1 MELELEP
8 FSKVTSIITPFNK
21 ANVDTDQIIPKQF
34 LKLIT
39 KSGFGKFLFYDWRFD
54 HDGKP
59 KNDFVLNNS
68 LYKNSQILVTNENFG
83 CGSSREHA
91 VWALKDF
98 GFNVIISPS
107 FADIFY
113 SNCFKNGVLPIILDI
128 EKIHK
133 LLQFEDEVELDLNSQ
148 KITLGDE
155 SINFEIDSYRKIR
168 LLKGL
173 DDIDLT
179 LKEDEKIATRYY
191 TIKELSLEN
200 QSISSVK
207 VGGLVKPNSINIS
220 ESNRLEVWFYVY
232 QGEDSLQVYYNG
244 TRPDLFKDDAEVV
257 VAGKFDNN
265 LIMATELQTKC
276 ASRYEGDLKNTNT
289 I

>member
-1 MELELEP
+1 MELKLEP
-8 FSKVTSIITPFNK
+8 FSKVTSIITPFDK

-68 LYKNSQILVTNENFG
+68 LYENSQILVTNENFG

-148 KITLGDE
+148 KITLSDE

-168 LLKGL
+168 LLEGL

-179 LKEDEKIATRYY
+179 LKEDEKIE
-191 TIKELSLEN
+191 KFEN
-200 QSISSVK
+200 DSSIV
-207 VGGLVKPNSINIS
+207 SI
-220 ESNRLEVWFYVY
+220 F
-232 QGEDSLQVYYNG
+232 
-244 TRPDLFKDDAEVV
+244 
-257 VAGKFDNN
+257 
-265 LIMATELQTKC
+265 
-276 ASRYEGDLKNTNT
+276 
-289 I
+289 

>member
-1 MELELEP
+1 MGLILKP
-8 FSKVTSIITPFNK
+8 FSKVTSIITPFDR

-39 KSGFGKFLFYDWRFD
+39 KSGFGRFLFYDWRFNQ
-54 HDGKP
+54 DGKP

-68 LYKNSQILVTNENFG
+68 RYENSQILVTNENFG

-133 LLQFEDEVELDLNSQ
+133 LLQFKDEVEIDLNSQ
-148 KITLGDE
+148 RITMGDE
-155 SINFEIDSYRKIR
+155 LINFEIDSHRKVR

-173 DDIDLT
+173 DEIDLT
-179 LKEDEKIATRYY
+179 LKEEEKIE
-191 TIKELSLEN
+191 KFEN
-200 QSISSVK
+200 GSSII
-207 VGGLVKPNSINIS
+207 SI
-220 ESNRLEVWFYVY
+220 F
-232 QGEDSLQVYYNG
+232 
-244 TRPDLFKDDAEVV
+244 
-257 VAGKFDNN
+257 
-265 LIMATELQTKC
+265 
-276 ASRYEGDLKNTNT
+276 
-289 I
+289 

>member
-1 MELELEP
+1 MKP
-8 FSKVTSIITPFNK
+8 FPKITSIITPFDK

-54 HDGKP
+54 QNGNP
-59 KNDFVLNNS
+59 KNDFILNDS
-68 LYKNSQILVTNENFG
+68 LYQNSQILVTNENFG

-128 EKIHK
+128 QEIHK
-133 LLQFEDEVELDLNSQ
+133 LLQFKGEVELDLNSQ
-148 KITLGDE
+148 KIIIGDQ
-155 SINFEIDSYRKIR
+155 SIDFDIDSHRKTR
-168 LLKGL
+168 LLEGV

-179 LKEDEKIATRYY
+179 LKEDEKIEKFENNSFIV
-191 TIKELSLEN
+191 TI
-200 QSISSVK
+200 
-207 VGGLVKPNSINIS
+207 
-220 ESNRLEVWFYVY
+220 F
-232 QGEDSLQVYYNG
+232 
-244 TRPDLFKDDAEVV
+244 
-257 VAGKFDNN
+257 
-265 LIMATELQTKC
+265 
-276 ASRYEGDLKNTNT
+276 
-289 I
+289 

>member
-1 MELELEP
+1 MES
-8 FSKVTSIITPFNK
+8 FSKVKSKITPFDK

-54 HDGKP
+54 NNGNP
-59 KNDFVLNNS
+59 KNDFVLNNT
-68 LYKNSQILVTNENFG
+68 LYQNSQILVTNENFG

-128 EKIHK
+128 ENIQK
-133 LLQFEDEVELDLNSQ
+133 LLQFKEEVELDLDSQ
-148 KITLGDE
+148 KIIIGNE
-155 SINFEIDSYRKIR
+155 SIDFEIDLHRKIR
-168 LLKGL
+168 LLEGL

-179 LKEDEKIATRYY
+179 LKEDQKI
-191 TIKELSLEN
+191 EN
-200 QSISSVK
+200 FENNSSII
-207 VGGLVKPNSINIS
+207 SI
-220 ESNRLEVWFYVY
+220 F
-232 QGEDSLQVYYNG
+232 
-244 TRPDLFKDDAEVV
+244 
-257 VAGKFDNN
+257 
-265 LIMATELQTKC
+265 
-276 ASRYEGDLKNTNT
+276 
-289 I
+289 

>member
-1 MELELEP
+1 MEP
-8 FSKVTSIITPFNK
+8 FSKVTSIITPFDR

-34 LKLIT
+34 LKSIT
-39 KSGFGKFLFYDWRFD
+39 KSGFGRFLFYDWRFD

-59 KNDFVLNNS
+59 KDNFVLNNS
-68 LYKNSQILVTNENFG
+68 RYENSQILVTNENFG

-133 LLQFEDEVELDLNSQ
+133 LLQFEDEVELDLDSQ
-148 KITLGDE
+148 KITLLDE
-155 SINFEIDSYRKIR
+155 SINFEIDSHRKIR

-173 DDIDLT
+173 DEIDLT
-179 LKEDEKIATRYY
+179 LKEDEKIE
-191 TIKELSLEN
+191 KFEN
-200 QSISSVK
+200 DSSIV
-207 VGGLVKPNSINIS
+207 SI
-220 ESNRLEVWFYVY
+220 F
-232 QGEDSLQVYYNG
+232 
-244 TRPDLFKDDAEVV
+244 
-257 VAGKFDNN
+257 
-265 LIMATELQTKC
+265 
-276 ASRYEGDLKNTNT
+276 
-289 I
+289 

>member
-1 MELELEP
+1 MKP
-8 FSKVTSIITPFNK
+8 FTKIISIITPFDK

-54 HDGKP
+54 HDGEK
-59 KNDFVLNNS
+59 KNDFILNDPT
-68 LYKNSQILVTNENFG
+68 YQDSQILITNENFG

-128 EKIHK
+128 GKIKK
-133 LLQFEDEVELDLNSQ
+133 LLKFKDKVELDLGSQ
-148 KITLGDE
+148 KITFGDE
-155 SINFEIDSYRKIR
+155 SINFEIDLHRKIR
-168 LLKGL
+168 LLEGL

-179 LKEDEKIATRYY
+179 LKEDEKIEYFEKNSSR
-191 TIKELSLEN
+191 I
-200 QSISSVK
+200 SIF
-207 VGGLVKPNSINIS
+207 
-220 ESNRLEVWFYVY
+220 E
-232 QGEDSLQVYYNG
+232 
-244 TRPDLFKDDAEVV
+244 
-257 VAGKFDNN
+257 
-265 LIMATELQTKC
+265 
-276 ASRYEGDLKNTNT
+276 
-289 I
+289 

>member
-1 MELELEP
+1 MKP
-8 FSKVTSIITPFNK
+8 FSKIISKITPFDK

-54 HDGKP
+54 HDGNP
-59 KNDFVLNNS
+59 KNDFVLNNP
-68 LYKNSQILVTNENFG
+68 LYQNSQILVTNENFG

-113 SNCFKNGVLPIILDI
+113 SNCFKNGVLPIILET
-128 EKIHK
+128 EKIQK
-133 LLQFEDEVELDLNSQ
+133 LLKFKDEVNLDLNSQ
-148 KITLGDE
+148 KIIIGDE
-155 SINFEIDSYRKIR
+155 SIDFKIDSHRKIR

-179 LKEDEKIATRYY
+179 LKEDEKIE
-191 TIKELSLEN
+191 KFEN
-200 QSISSVK
+200 NTPIVSI
-207 VGGLVKPNSINIS
+207 
-220 ESNRLEVWFYVY
+220 F
-232 QGEDSLQVYYNG
+232 
-244 TRPDLFKDDAEVV
+244 
-257 VAGKFDNN
+257 
-265 LIMATELQTKC
+265 
-276 ASRYEGDLKNTNT
+276 
-289 I
+289 

>member
-1 MELELEP
+1 LKP
-8 FSKVTSIITPFNK
+8 FTKIVSIITPFDK

-54 HDGKP
+54 HDGQK
-59 KNDFVLNNS
+59 KNDFILNDPTYND
-68 LYKNSQILVTNENFG
+68 SQILITNENFG

-128 EKIHK
+128 EKIKK
-133 LLQFEDEVELDLNSQ
+133 LLLYKDKIELDLNSQ
-148 KITLGDE
+148 KITFGDE
-155 SINFEIDSYRKIR
+155 SINFEIDSHRKIR
-168 LLKGL
+168 LLEGL

-179 LKEDEKIATRYY
+179 LKEDEKIEYFEKNSSR
-191 TIKELSLEN
+191 I
-200 QSISSVK
+200 SIF
-207 VGGLVKPNSINIS
+207 
-220 ESNRLEVWFYVY
+220 E
-232 QGEDSLQVYYNG
+232 
-244 TRPDLFKDDAEVV
+244 
-257 VAGKFDNN
+257 
-265 LIMATELQTKC
+265 
-276 ASRYEGDLKNTNT
+276 
-289 I
+289 

>member
-1 MELELEP
+1 MKP
-8 FSKVTSIITPFNK
+8 FSKVTSIITPFDR

-133 LLQFEDEVELDLNSQ
+133 LLQVEDEVELDLDSQ
-148 KITLGDE
+148 RITMGDE
-155 SINFEIDSYRKIR
+155 LINFEIDSHRKIR
-168 LLKGL
+168 LSKGL
-173 DDIDLT
+173 DEIDLT
-179 LKEDEKIATRYY
+179 LKEEEEIEKF
-191 TIKELSLEN
+191 EN
-200 QSISSVK
+200 GSSII
-207 VGGLVKPNSINIS
+207 SI
-220 ESNRLEVWFYVY
+220 F
-232 QGEDSLQVYYNG
+232 
-244 TRPDLFKDDAEVV
+244 
-257 VAGKFDNN
+257 
-265 LIMATELQTKC
+265 
-276 ASRYEGDLKNTNT
+276 
-289 I
+289 

>member
-1 MELELEP
+1 MEP
-8 FSKVTSIITPFNK
+8 FSKVTSIITPFDR

-34 LKLIT
+34 LKSIT

-54 HDGKP
+54 HNGKP
-59 KNDFVLNNS
+59 KDDFVLNNS
-68 LYKNSQILVTNENFG
+68 RYENSQILVTNENFG

-133 LLQFEDEVELDLNSQ
+133 LLQFEDEVELDLDSQ
-148 KITLGDE
+148 KITLLNE
-155 SINFEIDSYRKIR
+155 SINFEIDSHRKIR

-173 DDIDLT
+173 DEIDLT
-179 LKEDEKIATRYY
+179 LKEDEKIE
-191 TIKELSLEN
+191 KFEN
-200 QSISSVK
+200 ESSIV
-207 VGGLVKPNSINIS
+207 SI
-220 ESNRLEVWFYVY
+220 F
-232 QGEDSLQVYYNG
+232 
-244 TRPDLFKDDAEVV
+244 
-257 VAGKFDNN
+257 
-265 LIMATELQTKC
+265 
-276 ASRYEGDLKNTNT
+276 
-289 I
+289 

>member
-1 MELELEP
+1 MKP
-8 FSKVTSIITPFNK
+8 FTKIVSIITPFDK

-54 HDGKP
+54 HDGQK
-59 KNDFVLNNS
+59 KNDFILNDPTYND
-68 LYKNSQILVTNENFG
+68 SQILITNENFG

-128 EKIHK
+128 GKIKK
-133 LLQFEDEVELDLNSQ
+133 LLQFKDKIELDLDSQ
-148 KITLGDE
+148 KILLGDE
-155 SINFEIDSYRKIR
+155 SINFEIDLHRKIR
-168 LLKGL
+168 LLEGL

-179 LKEDEKIATRYY
+179 LKEHKKIEYFEKNYSRV
-191 TIKELSLEN
+191 
-200 QSISSVK
+200 SIF
-207 VGGLVKPNSINIS
+207 
-220 ESNRLEVWFYVY
+220 E
-232 QGEDSLQVYYNG
+232 
-244 TRPDLFKDDAEVV
+244 
-257 VAGKFDNN
+257 
-265 LIMATELQTKC
+265 
-276 ASRYEGDLKNTNT
+276 
-289 I
+289 

>member
-1 MELELEP
+1 MGLILKP
-8 FSKVTSIITPFNK
+8 FSKVTSIITPFDR

-39 KSGFGKFLFYDWRFD
+39 KSGFGKFLFYDWRFNQ
-54 HDGKP
+54 DGKP

-68 LYKNSQILVTNENFG
+68 RYENSQILVTNENFG

-133 LLQFEDEVELDLNSQ
+133 LLQFKDEVEIDLNSQ
-148 KITLGDE
+148 RITMGDE
-155 SINFEIDSYRKIR
+155 LINFEIDSHRKIR
-168 LLKGL
+168 LSKGL
-173 DDIDLT
+173 DEIDLT
-179 LKEDEKIATRYY
+179 LKEEEKIE
-191 TIKELSLEN
+191 KFEN
-200 QSISSVK
+200 DSSII
-207 VGGLVKPNSINIS
+207 SI
-220 ESNRLEVWFYVY
+220 F
-232 QGEDSLQVYYNG
+232 
-244 TRPDLFKDDAEVV
+244 
-257 VAGKFDNN
+257 
-265 LIMATELQTKC
+265 
-276 ASRYEGDLKNTNT
+276 
-289 I
+289 

>member
-1 MELELEP
+1 MEP
-8 FSKVTSIITPFNK
+8 FSKVTSIITPFDK

-133 LLQFEDEVELDLNSQ
+133 LLQFEYEVELDLNSQ

-155 SINFEIDSYRKIR
+155 SINFEIDSHRKIR
-168 LLKGL
+168 LLKGI

-179 LKEDEKIATRYY
+179 LKEDEKIE
-191 TIKELSLEN
+191 KFEN
-200 QSISSVK
+200 DSSII
-207 VGGLVKPNSINIS
+207 SI
-220 ESNRLEVWFYVY
+220 F
-232 QGEDSLQVYYNG
+232 
-244 TRPDLFKDDAEVV
+244 
-257 VAGKFDNN
+257 
-265 LIMATELQTKC
+265 
-276 ASRYEGDLKNTNT
+276 
-289 I
+289 

>member
-1 MELELEP
+1 MKP
-8 FSKVTSIITPFNK
+8 FSKINSIVTPFDK

-54 HDGKP
+54 HNGQP
-59 KNDFVLNNS
+59 KGDFILNNPA
-68 LYKNSQILVTNENFG
+68 YKDSKILITNENFG

-128 EKIHK
+128 KNIKK
-133 LLQFEDEVELDLNSQ
+133 LLEISDEVELDLNSQ
-148 KITLGDE
+148 KIIFGSE
-155 SINFEIDSYRKIR
+155 SINFEIDSHRKIR
-168 LLKGL
+168 LLDGL

-179 LKEDEKIATRYY
+179 LKEDQKIENFEKNSSTV
-191 TIKELSLEN
+191 
-200 QSISSVK
+200 SI
-207 VGGLVKPNSINIS
+207 
-220 ESNRLEVWFYVY
+220 F
-232 QGEDSLQVYYNG
+232 
-244 TRPDLFKDDAEVV
+244 
-257 VAGKFDNN
+257 
-265 LIMATELQTKC
+265 
-276 ASRYEGDLKNTNT
+276 
-289 I
+289 